1 MIKFIT
7 TIAIISFLLGC
18 TPETEEIGNKY
29 DIPKELSDCVFLKM
43 RDTNASEIIVV
54 RCPNSTTSVNYTSG
68 KTTRS
73 VIVVD
78 GVEYVAKDLNK

>member
-7 TIAIISFLLGC
+7 AITIISFLLGC
-18 TPETEEIGNKY
+18 TPKTKNIESNY
-29 DIPKELSDCVFLKM
+29 DIPEELSDCVFLNM
-43 RDTNASEIIVV
+43 RDTKASEIKVV
-54 RCPNSTTSVNYTSG
+54 RCPNSTTSVNYASG
-68 KTTRS
+68 KTTQS